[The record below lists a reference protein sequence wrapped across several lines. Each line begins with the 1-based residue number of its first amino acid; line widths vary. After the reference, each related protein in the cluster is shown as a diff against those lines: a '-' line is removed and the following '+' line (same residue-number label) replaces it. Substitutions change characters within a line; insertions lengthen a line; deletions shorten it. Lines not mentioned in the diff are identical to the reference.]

1 MFGYHGVLGL
11 ILPADSSGKVHG
23 LTLAIPVNIC
33 RVRKGPGLRVK
44 RNTCWRV
51 CLFSAL
57 AKALFEWIQKAFV
70 PNIYN
75 TLLKGT
81 AGCDLGAFS
90 PPLCLRE
97 IQNNAR
103 ELDFLP
109 GWSPP
114 GKG

>member
-1 MFGYHGVLGL
+1 M
-11 ILPADSSGKVHG
+11 S
-23 LTLAIPVNIC
+23 
-33 RVRKGPGLRVK
+33 
-44 RNTCWRV
+44 
-51 CLFSAL
+51 FSAL

-75 TLLKGT
+75 MLLKGT

-97 IQNNAR
+97 IQNNAK

-114 GKG
+114 GEGMKENEPQIADVPYIT